1 MKDAKVVASVNKSA
15 KVGTIE
21 KAGYAVH
28 NVASSD
34 KSGLMGFG
42 AVPMNDD
49 DEEPRGGN
57 RGGRGGR
64 GGANAGRG
72 GRPKQAKNF
81 INNDDDFPSL

>member
-21 KAGYAVH
+21 KVGYAVH

-42 AVPMNDD
+42 AVTMDD

-57 RGGRGGR
+57 RGGRGGNR

-81 INNDDDFPSL
+81 IDNDDDFPSL